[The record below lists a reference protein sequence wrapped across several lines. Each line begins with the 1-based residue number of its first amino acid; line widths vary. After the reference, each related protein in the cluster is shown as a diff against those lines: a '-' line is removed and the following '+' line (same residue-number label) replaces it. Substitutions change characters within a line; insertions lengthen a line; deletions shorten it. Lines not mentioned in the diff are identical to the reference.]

1 MQVLITH
8 GRLSRT
14 RLLQF
19 QAWQLLLSA
28 LLMVALLM
36 AVSGTVYH
44 FVFLKAAREGWPV
57 VSPLVRL
64 LVRNGVT
71 YTVLA
76 AALKRLFLQAAQQ
89 ELAQRGMTHIG
100 FT

>member
-28 LLMVALLM
+28 LLLVALLM

-64 LVRNGVT
+64 LG
-71 YTVLA
+71 
-76 AALKRLFLQAAQQ
+76 KRPAKAS
-89 ELAQRGMTHIG
+89 
-100 FT
+100 